1 MAPAIAALLPVLGNL
16 MDRVFPDKAAADA
29 AKLRVME
36 MAQAGELAQ
45 LNADV
50 QLATGQI
57 EVNKAEAAN
66 ASLFIAGW
74 RPAVGWTCA
83 AAFFFKFVGG
93 PLLVVGMQMAGK
105 QVTLPEF
112 DYAEMSTILFG
123 LLGLGS
129 MRSWEKSKG
138 VTK

>member
-16 MDRVFPDKAAADA
+16 VDRIFPDKAAADA

-36 MAQAGELAQ
+36 MAQTGELAQ
-45 LNADV
+45 LDADV
-50 QLATGQI
+50 KLATGQL
-57 EVNKAEAAN
+57 EVNKVEAASS
-66 ASLFIAGW
+66 SLFVAGW

-93 PLLVVGMQMAGK
+93 PLLVVGAQLLGHTI
-105 QVTLPEF
+105 TLPEF
-112 DYAEMSTILFG
+112 DYSEMSTILIG
-123 LLGLGS
+123 LLGLGG

-138 VTK
+138 VAK